1 MFKTN
6 STGST
11 MQRIQSPWRKLA
23 LLAALALSVPA
34 FGQAVGTS
42 VIPTADNVTS
52 ITGERSMAFAESSAA
67 VYNKWAQKVA
77 NDGSMSASEARAWS
91 RQTLAAFSSF
101 TPGQLRIAQ
110 MATERWEID
119 LLTAGAPFATG
130 TSWTLAKSI
139 DRPDVAAITDSV
151 LKSKDSQKNHL
162 DTEDLVFT
170 PVAPCRIADS
180 RASFGGPGPLNHL
193 TVRTLDVDS
202 GRTSYASQGGSAT
215 NCGLTGIGSDDNVVL
230 ALSLSTFSQSNAGY
244 ITMFR
249 FGTPNPAPFV
259 VSQWFQAG
267 VVNTSTVFV
276 GTDCCFT
283 KNFNIYVNGANTDY
297 ALDIVGYFARPR
309 AEALDCTT
317 VTGVSTVLP
326 ASSANTLGPAP
337 ACATGYV
344 RVSLFCGTS
353 TNSNRILG
361 TSASGCFNANEA
373 ASAATVTTSSVC
385 CRIPGGR

>member
-1 MFKTN
+1 MFKTD
-6 STGST
+6 STSST
-11 MQRIQSPWRKLA
+11 MPRVQTPWRKLA

-34 FGQAVGTS
+34 FGQAAGTS
-42 VIPTADNVTS
+42 VMPTADNVTS
-52 ITGERSMAFAESSAA
+52 IAGERSMAFAESSAA
-67 VYNKWAQKVA
+67 VYNKWSQKVA

-91 RQTLAAFSSF
+91 RQALAAFSSF

-119 LLTAGAPFATG
+119 LLIAAAPFAAG
-130 TSWTLAKSI
+130 TSWTLARSI
-139 DRPDVAAITDSV
+139 DRPDIAAITDSV
-151 LKSKDSQKNHL
+151 LKNKDVQKSHL

-180 RASFGGPGPLNHL
+180 RVAFGGPGPLANG

-202 GRTSYASQGGSAT
+202 TRTSYANQGGSTT

-230 ALSLSTFSQSNAGY
+230 ALSLSTFSQSAAGFV
-244 ITMFR
+244 TMFR
-249 FGTPNPAPFV
+249 FGTPNPAPFA

-267 VVNTSTVFV
+267 VINTSTVFV
-276 GTDCCFT
+276 ATDCCFV
-283 KNFNIYVNGANTDY
+283 KDFNIFVSGANTEY

-309 AEALDCTT
+309 TELLDCTT
-317 VTGVSTVLP
+317 VTGVSTALP
-326 ASSANTLGPAP
+326 ANSANTLGPAP
-337 ACATGYV
+337 ACASGFV

-361 TSASGCFNANEA
+361 TSGSGCFNANES

-385 CRIPGGR
+385 CRIPPGR